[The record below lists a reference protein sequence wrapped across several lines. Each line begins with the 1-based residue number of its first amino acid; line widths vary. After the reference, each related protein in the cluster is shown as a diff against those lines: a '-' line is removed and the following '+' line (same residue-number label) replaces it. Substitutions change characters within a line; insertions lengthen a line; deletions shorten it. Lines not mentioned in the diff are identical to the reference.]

1 MYGKILSKRSNQ
13 SELGRHGRFHTYF
26 NKEIRT
32 DLEKSETG
40 LRNSTQDGS
49 IKAHRHSRSHTNFD
63 TETET
68 TMKMDSTLESK
79 LKGGSRYHTNFEIKT
94 IKKNKR
100 TF

>member
-1 MYGKILSKRSNQ
+1 MVASTHIYGKNLK
-13 SELGRHGRFHTYF
+13 
-26 NKEIRT
+26 T

-63 TETET
+63 TEKT
-68 TMKMDSTLESK
+68 TMKMDSKLESK
-79 LKGGSRYHTNFEIKT
+79 LKRGSRYHTNVELKT
-94 IKKNKR
+94 MKQKTR

>member
-1 MYGKILSKRSNQ
+1 MVASTHIYGKNLK
-13 SELGRHGRFHTYF
+13 
-26 NKEIRT
+26 T

-63 TETET
+63 TEKET

-79 LKGGSRYHTNFEIKT
+79 LKRGSRYHTNFEIKT